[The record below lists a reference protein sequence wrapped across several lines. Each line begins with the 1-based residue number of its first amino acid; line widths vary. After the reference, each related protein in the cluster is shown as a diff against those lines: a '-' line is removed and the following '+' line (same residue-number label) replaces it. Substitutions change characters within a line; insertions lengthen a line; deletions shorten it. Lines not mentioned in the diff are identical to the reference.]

1 MKYLNP
7 FDSFLLESATETSIE
22 SPQIKKASTIDDYF
36 DAKNLKDDSGDPS
49 FKKYQTACQNFAN
62 KHLGKTYKV
71 PKYGMVETPTFKIG
85 TYEDC
90 AWSEKLNG
98 GSGVWT
104 KGQRVEVSKLQENYF
119 PEVFIAGYVVP
130 GTGSPN
136 FILSGSDLDPK
147 KVKPSLSGYYCILTI
162 HKRDKEKLDTGVRV
176 SGFDYNDLIAVD
188 PNWKKYFEG
197 LINLAKLDINEKN
210 FYV

>member
-1 MKYLNP
+1 MKHLHLFESYLN
-7 FDSFLLESATETSIE
+7 ESSVENSIE
-22 SPQIKKASTIDDYF
+22 SPQISKASTVDSYF
-36 DAKNLKDDSGDPS
+36 DLKKLKDADSGDPS
-49 FKKYQTACQNFAN
+49 FKKYQIACQNFA
-62 KHLGKTYKV
+62 KSHTGKNYKI
-71 PKYGMVETPTFKIG
+71 PKYGMVKLPTFKIG

-197 LINLAKLDINEKN
+197 LINLAKLDIK
-210 FYV
+210 